1 MSGIKRTRTDE
12 ISSSSSSSSVASLA
26 SQTTTT
32 TTTITTTSTISPKI
46 ETPSTFNS
54 TVEEDYNCPICFE
67 IISEAFVSRCGHSFC
82 SKCLQRTVESLRRCP
97 KCQLTLQP
105 SDIFPNYT
113 LNAIIEKYRQ
123 QRPLPQNYGKHGSI
137 VEHISDMVTNVHTL
151 NTEDLDRLM
160 SIIRH
165 HKDKIDSN
173 SEYVHNRLLEIFL
186 MHVHHERS
194 GAIES
199 LTKELNIVDQD
210 LKQMNKRQKCTSS
223 NVNNS
228 INTNSKQI
236 NDDNP
241 ILTSNSTNDAKEL
254 STSNHTAIANDT
266 VPNWTQSTGQDLHA
280 TPDMKTDKQQVA
292 STTSISS
299 SVIVPA
305 TTGTTSSTLTKNDC
319 IGSRIAPGGAVVPEE
334 TNQISLPANDDIE
347 NRTKIM
353 MRFMDD
359 LTNIYF
365 STRNSLR
372 LTVETDGSCNGD
384 SGLRSFRD
392 SLASVTKYSRCKPIA
407 TVNFVGENFAQ
418 ASIVSSIEFDRD
430 YEHFAVAGVS
440 KKIKLYEY
448 QSILDNTVDLHYP
461 TKEVLCTAKLSCIS
475 WNPYLR
481 NYLASSDYDGFV
493 SIWDM
498 ATAQKVRTFQEHE
511 KRAWS
516 VDFCS
521 SDPKLLAS
529 CSDDCRVKIWS
540 MHNDYSVTTIDAKSN
555 VCCVKFKPDSQY
567 NIVFGTADHNLY
579 YFDLR
584 NTREPCNL
592 LKGHKKAV
600 SYARFLSNNEIVS
613 ASTDSQLRLWRVTEG
628 QCLRT
633 YRGHV
638 NEKNFVGLAVS
649 NDKIV
654 CGSESN
660 TVHLYQREISR
671 PLLNYKFDDQNT
683 GTAKTTTTTTAAAV
697 ATTNTDRVKKD
708 ETGTEFVSAMC
719 WSNKENILLAA
730 NSQGV
735 VKVLELS

>member
-1 MSGIKRTRTDE
+1 MESFYRLPFTVVQCPNLKLKKPSWIRKPSNTTVLFGLLVSYFLVTAGVIYDIIVEPPSVGSTTDE
-12 ISSSSSSSSVASLA
+12 YGHHKPVAFMAWRINGQYIMEGLAASFMFILGGLGFILLDQTNKPNMPRLNRILMIICSFVFILVAYCATKIFIRIKMPNDNRLISSKSTNNSKEDLSSSSSSPSNDI
-26 SQTTTT
+26 
-32 TTTITTTSTISPKI
+32 TI
-46 ETPSTFNS
+46 
-54 TVEEDYNCPICFE
+54 V
-67 IISEAFVSRCGHSFC
+67 
-82 SKCLQRTVESLRRCP
+82 
-97 KCQLTLQP
+97 
-105 SDIFPNYT
+105 
-113 LNAIIEKYRQ
+113 
-123 QRPLPQNYGKHGSI
+123 
-137 VEHISDMVTNVHTL
+137 
-151 NTEDLDRLM
+151 
-160 SIIRH
+160 
-165 HKDKIDSN
+165 
-173 SEYVHNRLLEIFL
+173 
-186 MHVHHERS
+186 
-194 GAIES
+194 
-199 LTKELNIVDQD
+199 
-210 LKQMNKRQKCTSS
+210 
-223 NVNNS
+223 
-228 INTNSKQI
+228 
-236 NDDNP
+236 
-241 ILTSNSTNDAKEL
+241 
-254 STSNHTAIANDT
+254 NDT
-266 VPNWTQSTGQDLHA
+266 VPNWIQSGGQDLRA
-280 TPDMKTDKQQVA
+280 TPDMKTEKQDA
-292 STTSISS
+292 
-299 SVIVPA
+299 VP
-305 TTGTTSSTLTKNDC
+305 TTSSSTTTTTAA
-319 IGSRIAPGGAVVPEE
+319 SRIVSTGAIVPEE
-334 TNQISLPANDDIE
+334 TNQYDDIE

-372 LTVETDGSCNGD
+372 LTVDNDGSWTGD
-384 SGLRSFRD
+384 SGLGTFRD
-392 SLASVTKYSRCKPIA
+392 SLAAVTKYSRCKPIA

-448 QSILDNTVDLHYP
+448 QSVLDNSVELHYP
-461 TKEVLCTAKLSCIS
+461 TKEVACTAKLSCIS

-493 SIWDM
+493 TIWDM

-511 KRAWS
+511 KRSWS

-649 NDKIV
+649 SGYIV
-654 CGSESN
+654 CGSETN

-671 PLLNYKFDDQNT
+671 PLLSYKFDDQNN
-683 GTAKTTTTTTAAAV
+683 GTVKTV
-697 ATTNTDRVKKD
+697 TNTTDRVKKD
-708 ETGTEFVSAMC
+708 EGGSEFVSAMC
-719 WSNKENILLAA
+719 WSNRENILLAA

-735 VKVLELS
+735 VKVLELV

>member
-1 MSGIKRTRTDE
+1 MSGVKRTRTDE
-12 ISSSSSSSSVASLA
+12 IASSQ
-26 SQTTTT
+26 SQTTATTTTT
-32 TTTITTTSTISPKI
+32 TTTISPKI
-46 ETPSTFNS
+46 ETASVLKSNI
-54 TVEEDYNCPICFE
+54 EEDYNCPICFE
-67 IISEAFVSRCGHSFC
+67 LINEAFVSRCGHSFC

-97 KCQLTLQP
+97 KCQLSLQP

-123 QRPLPQNYGKHGSI
+123 QRPLPQTFGKYGSI
-137 VEHISDMVTNVHTL
+137 VEHISDMVTNVHAL

-160 SIIRH
+160 FVIRQ
-165 HKDKIDSN
+165 HKDKLDSN
-173 SEYVHNRLLEIFL
+173 SDYVHNRLLEIFL

-199 LTKELNIVDQD
+199 LTKELNIVDLD
-210 LKQMNKRQKCTSS
+210 LKQMNKRQKCSSLLS

-228 INTNSKQI
+228 ANS
-236 NDDNP
+236 NSNENP
-241 ILTSNSTNDAKEL
+241 ILSSNSTNDIKED
-254 STSNHTAIANDT
+254 SSSASQDTTIVNDT
-266 VPNWTQSTGQDLHA
+266 VPNWTQSGGQDLRA

-292 STTSISS
+292 SSS
-299 SVIVPA
+299 SSMLS
-305 TTGTTSSTLTKNDC
+305 TTTTKNE
-319 IGSRIAPGGAVVPEE
+319 IAPGGAVVPEE
-334 TNQISLPANDDIE
+334 TNQNGLMSNDEVE

-372 LTVETDGSCNGD
+372 LTVENDGSCNGD
-384 SGLRSFRD
+384 SGLRTFRD
-392 SLASVTKYSRCKPIA
+392 NLAAVTKYSRCKPIA

-511 KRAWS
+511 KRSWS

-521 SDPKLLAS
+521 ADPKLLAS

-649 NDKIV
+649 SGYIV

-671 PLLNYKFDDQNT
+671 PLLNYKFDDQNN
-683 GTAKTTTTTTAAAV
+683 GTAKTTTATTTTTTAATTTT
-697 ATTNTDRVKKD
+697 ATNPDRVKKE

-719 WSNKENILLAA
+719 WSNRENVLLAA

-735 VKVLELS
+735 VKVLELV

>member
-12 ISSSSSSSSVASLA
+12 ISSSSSSSVASLA

-683 GTAKTTTTTTAAAV
+683 GTAKTTTTTAAAV

>member
-1 MSGIKRTRTDE
+1 MSGVKRTRTDE
-12 ISSSSSSSSVASLA
+12 ISSSSSSSQ

-32 TTTITTTSTISPKI
+32 DATISPKI
-46 ETPSTFNS
+46 EIPSSFNS
-54 TVEEDYNCPICFE
+54 TIDEDFSCPICFE
-67 IISEAFVSRCGHSFC
+67 LINEAFVSRCGHSFC
-82 SKCLQRTVESLRRCP
+82 KCLQRTVESLRRCP
-97 KCQLTLQP
+97 KCQLNLQT

-123 QRPLPQNYGKHGSI
+123 QRPLPPTFGKYGNI
-137 VEHISDMVTNVHTL
+137 VEHISEMVTNVHSL

-160 SIIRH
+160 SIIRQ
-165 HKDKIDSN
+165 HKEKLDLN

-210 LKQMNKRQKCTSS
+210 LKQMSKRQKCSS
-223 NVNNS
+223 SLLNVNISTN
-228 INTNSKQI
+228 INSKQI
-236 NDDNP
+236 IDDNP
-241 ILTSNSTNDAKEL
+241 ILSSNSTIVTKEEL
-254 STSNHTAIANDT
+254 SSTSNDTTIVNDN
-266 VPNWTQSTGQDLHA
+266 VPTWIQSGRQDLRA
-280 TPDMKTDKQQVA
+280 TPDMKIEKQQIGSTSIMSSSSMLP
-292 STTSISS
+292 STT
-299 SVIVPA
+299 
-305 TTGTTSSTLTKNDC
+305 TTNSSTLTKTEC
-319 IGSRIAPGGAVVPEE
+319 LESRIAPSGAVVPEE
-334 TNQISLPANDDIE
+334 TNPNGSVTNDDIE

-372 LTVETDGSCNGD
+372 LTVENDGSCNGD
-384 SGLRSFRD
+384 SGLSAFRD
-392 SLASVTKYSRCKPIA
+392 SLAAVTKYSRCKPIS
-407 TVNFVGENFAQ
+407 TVNFVGDNFAQ

-448 QSILDNTVDLHYP
+448 QSILDNVVDLHYP

-511 KRAWS
+511 KRSWS

-584 NTREPCNL
+584 NTREPCHL

-649 NDKIV
+649 NGYIV
-654 CGSESN
+654 CGSETN

-671 PLLNYKFDDQNT
+671 PLLSYKFDDINN
-683 GTAKTTTTTTAAAV
+683 GTVKTTAV
-697 ATTNTDRVKKD
+697 NTDRVKKE
-708 ETGTEFVSAMC
+708 ETGNEFVSAMC
-719 WSNKENILLAA
+719 WSNRENILLAA

-735 VKVLELS
+735 VKVLELV

>member
-1 MSGIKRTRTDE
+1 MSGIKRTRPDD
-12 ISSSSSSSSVASLA
+12 IPSIQ

-32 TTTITTTSTISPKI
+32 DKGSPKI
-46 ETPSTFNS
+46 ETSSAFVNS
-54 TVEEDYNCPICFE
+54 IEEEYNCPICFE
-67 IISEAFVSRCGHSFC
+67 LISEAYVSRCGHSFC
-82 SKCLQRTVESLRRCP
+82 SKCLQRTVESHRRCP
-97 KCQLTLQP
+97 KCQLSLQP

-123 QRPLPQNYGKHGSI
+123 QRPLPQTFAKYGSI
-137 VEHISDMVTNVHTL
+137 VDHISDMVTNINTL
-151 NTEDLDRLM
+151 NPQELDRLM
-160 SIIRH
+160 TIIRQ
-165 HKDKIDSN
+165 HKEKLDSN
-173 SEYVHNRLLEIFL
+173 NEYIHNRLLEIFL
-186 MHVHHERS
+186 THVHHERS

-199 LTKELNIVDQD
+199 LSKELNIVDLD
-210 LKQMNKRQKCTSS
+210 LKQMNKRQKCSSSSSSLSNMNIPTNS
-223 NVNNS
+223 NV
-228 INTNSKQI
+228 KQTI
-236 NDDNP
+236 DDNP
-241 ILTSNSTNDAKEL
+241 LLSSNSTNDMKDEL
-254 STSNHTAIANDT
+254 LSSSSSNDITIVNDT
-266 VPNWTQSTGQDLHA
+266 VPNWVQSGGQDLRA
-280 TPDMKTDKQQVA
+280 TPDMKIEKQDVVPTTNSSA
-292 STTSISS
+292 TTTTTSR
-299 SVIVPA
+299 IVS
-305 TTGTTSSTLTKNDC
+305 TGA
-319 IGSRIAPGGAVVPEE
+319 IVPEE
-334 TNQISLPANDDIE
+334 TNQYDDIE

-372 LTVETDGSCNGD
+372 LTVDNDGSWNGD
-384 SGLRSFRD
+384 SGLSTFRD
-392 SLASVTKYSRCKPIA
+392 SLAAVTKYSRCKPIA

-448 QSILDNTVDLHYP
+448 QSVLDNSVELHYP
-461 TKEVLCTAKLSCIS
+461 TKEVACTAKLSCIS

-493 SIWDM
+493 TIWDM

-511 KRAWS
+511 KRSWS

-649 NDKIV
+649 SGYIV
-654 CGSESN
+654 CGSETN

-671 PLLNYKFDDQNT
+671 PLLSYKFDDQNT
-683 GTAKTTTTTTAAAV
+683 GAVKTV
-697 ATTNTDRVKKD
+697 TNTTERVKKD
-708 ETGTEFVSAMC
+708 ESGSEFVSAMC
-719 WSNKENILLAA
+719 WSNRENILLAA

-735 VKVLELS
+735 VKVLELV

>member
-12 ISSSSSSSSVASLA
+12 ILSSSSSSVASLA

-54 TVEEDYNCPICFE
+54 NVEEDYNCPICFE
-67 IISEAFVSRCGHSFC
+67 IINEAFVSRCGHSFC

-228 INTNSKQI
+228 TNTNSKQI

-241 ILTSNSTNDAKEL
+241 ILISNSTNDIKEQ

-280 TPDMKTDKQQVA
+280 TPDMKTDKQQIA

-407 TVNFVGENFAQ
+407 SVNFVGENFAQ

-683 GTAKTTTTTTAAAV
+683 GAAKTTTTTTAAAV

>member
-1 MSGIKRTRTDE
+1 MSGAKRTRTDE
-12 ISSSSSSSSVASLA
+12 ISSSSSSSSQ

-32 TTTITTTSTISPKI
+32 NATMSPKI
-46 ETPSTFNS
+46 EKPSSFNAAI
-54 TVEEDYNCPICFE
+54 EEDYNCPICFE
-67 IISEAFVSRCGHSFC
+67 LINEAFVSRCGHSFC

-97 KCQLTLQP
+97 KCQLSLQL

-123 QRPLPQNYGKHGSI
+123 QRPLAPTFGKHSSI
-137 VEHISDMVTNVHTL
+137 VERISDMVTNVHTL

-160 SIIRH
+160 SVIRQ
-165 HKDKIDSN
+165 HKEKLDLN
-173 SEYVHNRLLEIFL
+173 SEYVHNRLLEMFL

-210 LKQMNKRQKCTSS
+210 LKQMTKRQKCLSS
-223 NVNNS
+223 SVNVNISTN
-228 INTNSKQI
+228 INSKQI
-236 NDDNP
+236 IDDNP
-241 ILTSNSTNDAKEL
+241 ILSSNSTIVIKEEL
-254 STSNHTAIANDT
+254 SATSNDTTIVNDT
-266 VPNWTQSTGQDLHA
+266 VPNWIQLGGQDLRA
-280 TPDMKTDKQQVA
+280 TPDMKIDKQQIA
-292 STTSISS
+292 STSSISS
-299 SVIVPA
+299 SSILPA
-305 TTGTTSSTLTKNDC
+305 TTTTISSTLTKTDC
-319 IGSRIAPGGAVVPEE
+319 LGSRIAPSGAVVPEE
-334 TNQISLPANDDIE
+334 TNPNGLVTNDDIE

-372 LTVETDGSCNGD
+372 LTVENDGSCNGD
-384 SGLRSFRD
+384 SGLGTFRD
-392 SLASVTKYSRCKPIA
+392 SLAAVTKYSRCKPIS

-448 QSILDNTVDLHYP
+448 QSILDNMVDLHYP

-511 KRAWS
+511 KRSWS

-521 SDPKLLAS
+521 SDPKFLAS

-584 NTREPCNL
+584 NTREPCHL

-649 NDKIV
+649 NGYIV
-654 CGSESN
+654 CGSETN

-671 PLLNYKFDDQNT
+671 PLLSYKFDDVNN
-683 GTAKTTTTTTAAAV
+683 GTVKTTNV
-697 ATTNTDRVKKD
+697 NTDRVKKE

-719 WSNKENILLAA
+719 WSNRENILLAA

-735 VKVLELS
+735 VKVLELV

>member
-1 MSGIKRTRTDE
+1 NVKQTIDDNRLISSKSTNNSKEDL
-12 ISSSSSSSSVASLA
+12 SSSSSSPSNDI
-26 SQTTTT
+26 
-32 TTTITTTSTISPKI
+32 TI
-46 ETPSTFNS
+46 
-54 TVEEDYNCPICFE
+54 V
-67 IISEAFVSRCGHSFC
+67 
-82 SKCLQRTVESLRRCP
+82 
-97 KCQLTLQP
+97 
-105 SDIFPNYT
+105 
-113 LNAIIEKYRQ
+113 
-123 QRPLPQNYGKHGSI
+123 
-137 VEHISDMVTNVHTL
+137 
-151 NTEDLDRLM
+151 
-160 SIIRH
+160 
-165 HKDKIDSN
+165 
-173 SEYVHNRLLEIFL
+173 
-186 MHVHHERS
+186 
-194 GAIES
+194 
-199 LTKELNIVDQD
+199 
-210 LKQMNKRQKCTSS
+210 
-223 NVNNS
+223 
-228 INTNSKQI
+228 
-236 NDDNP
+236 
-241 ILTSNSTNDAKEL
+241 
-254 STSNHTAIANDT
+254 NDT
-266 VPNWTQSTGQDLHA
+266 VPNWIQSGGQDLRA
-280 TPDMKTDKQQVA
+280 TPDMKTEKQDA
-292 STTSISS
+292 
-299 SVIVPA
+299 VP
-305 TTGTTSSTLTKNDC
+305 TTSSSTTTTTAA
-319 IGSRIAPGGAVVPEE
+319 SRIVSTGAIVPEE
-334 TNQISLPANDDIE
+334 TNQYDDIE

-372 LTVETDGSCNGD
+372 LTVDNDGSWTGD
-384 SGLRSFRD
+384 SGLGTFRD
-392 SLASVTKYSRCKPIA
+392 SLAAVTKYSRCKPIA

-448 QSILDNTVDLHYP
+448 QSVLDNSVELHYP
-461 TKEVLCTAKLSCIS
+461 TKEVACTAKLSCIS

-493 SIWDM
+493 TIWDM

-511 KRAWS
+511 KRSWS

-649 NDKIV
+649 SGYIV
-654 CGSESN
+654 CGSETN

-671 PLLNYKFDDQNT
+671 PLLSYKFDDQNN
-683 GTAKTTTTTTAAAV
+683 GTVKTV
-697 ATTNTDRVKKD
+697 TNTTDRVKKD
-708 ETGTEFVSAMC
+708 EGGSEFVSAMC
-719 WSNKENILLAA
+719 WSNRENILLAA

-735 VKVLELS
+735 VKVLELV

>member
-1 MSGIKRTRTDE
+1 MSGIKRTRPDDTPS
-12 ISSSSSSSSVASLA
+12 IQ
-26 SQTTTT
+26 SQTTTNK
-32 TTTITTTSTISPKI
+32 ISPKI
-46 ETPSTFNS
+46 ETSSTFINS
-54 TVEEDYNCPICFE
+54 IEEEYNCPICFE
-67 IISEAFVSRCGHSFC
+67 LISEAYVSRCGHSFC
-82 SKCLQRTVESLRRCP
+82 SKCLQRTVESHRRCP
-97 KCQLTLQP
+97 KCQLSLQP
-105 SDIFPNYT
+105 SEIFPNYT

-123 QRPLPQNYGKHGSI
+123 QRPLPQTFAKYGSL
-137 VEHISDMVTNVHTL
+137 VDHISDMVTNIHTL
-151 NTEDLDRLM
+151 SAQDLDRLI
-160 SIIRH
+160 SIIRQ
-165 HKDKIDSN
+165 HKEKIDSN
-173 SEYVHNRLLEIFL
+173 SEYIHNRLLEIFL
-186 MHVHHERS
+186 THVHHERS

-199 LTKELNIVDQD
+199 LSKELNIVDHD
-210 LKQMNKRQKCTSS
+210 LKQMNKRRKSSSSS
-223 NVNNS
+223 NMN
-228 INTNSKQI
+228 IPTNTNVKQTL
-236 NDDNP
+236 DDNS
-241 ILTSNSTNDAKEL
+241 LVSSKSSSNSKEDLSSPSNDI
-254 STSNHTAIANDT
+254 TIVNDT
-266 VPNWTQSTGQDLHA
+266 VPTWIQSGGQDLRA
-280 TPDMKTDKQQVA
+280 TPDMKTEKQDVVPTA
-292 STTSISS
+292 SS
-299 SVIVPA
+299 SA
-305 TTGTTSSTLTKNDC
+305 TTTA
-319 IGSRIAPGGAVVPEE
+319 SRIVSTGAIVPEE
-334 TNQISLPANDDIE
+334 TNQYDDIE

-372 LTVETDGSCNGD
+372 LTVDNDGLWNSD
-384 SGLRSFRD
+384 SGLSTFRD
-392 SLASVTKYSRCKPIA
+392 SLAAVTEYSRCKPIA

-448 QSILDNTVDLHYP
+448 QSVLDNSVELHYP
-461 TKEVLCTAKLSCIS
+461 TKEVACTAKLSCIS

-493 SIWDM
+493 TIWDM

-511 KRAWS
+511 KRSWS

-649 NDKIV
+649 SGYIV
-654 CGSESN
+654 CGSETN

-671 PLLNYKFDDQNT
+671 PLLSYKFDDQNN
-683 GTAKTTTTTTAAAV
+683 GTVKTVANTTE
-697 ATTNTDRVKKD
+697 RVKKD
-708 ETGTEFVSAMC
+708 ESGSEFVSAMC
-719 WSNKENILLAA
+719 WSNRENILLAA

-735 VKVLELS
+735 VKVLELV

>member
-1 MSGIKRTRTDE
+1 MSGVKRTRTDDVP
-12 ISSSSSSSSVASLA
+12 SSSSSSSQPTTA
-26 SQTTTT
+26 TTTNST
-32 TTTITTTSTISPKI
+32 TATTALSPKM
-46 ETPSTFNS
+46 ETPSTHLGS
-54 TVEEDYNCPICFE
+54 IEEDYNCPICFE
-67 IISEAFVSRCGHSFC
+67 LINEAYVSRCGHSFC
-82 SKCLQRTVESLRRCP
+82 SKCLQRTVESHHRCP
-97 KCQLTLQP
+97 KCQLSLQTA
-105 SDIFPNYT
+105 DIFPNYT

-123 QRPLPQNYGKHGSI
+123 QRPLPQTFGKYGSI
-137 VEHISDMVTNVHTL
+137 VDHISDMVTNIHAL
-151 NTEDLDRLM
+151 NTQDLERLI
-160 SIIRH
+160 SVIRQ
-165 HKDKIDSN
+165 HKDKLDSN
-173 SEYVHNRLLEIFL
+173 SEYIHNRLLEIFL
-186 MHVHHERS
+186 SHVHHERS

-199 LTKELNIVDQD
+199 LSKELHIVDQD
-210 LKQMNKRQKCTSS
+210 LKQMNKRQKNSSSTSS
-223 NVNNS
+223 NLNVTNSSNLNLPTNNS
-228 INTNSKQI
+228 LKQMI
-236 NDDNP
+236 DDNP
-241 ILTSNSTNDAKEL
+241 LLSSNGLMTTNKEEN
-254 STSNHTAIANDT
+254 SSSSNDPTIVNDT
-266 VPNWTQSTGQDLHA
+266 VPNWIQSGGQDLRA
-280 TPDMKTDKQQVA
+280 TPDMKTEKQE
-292 STTSISS
+292 
-299 SVIVPA
+299 A
-305 TTGTTSSTLTKNDC
+305 TTTTAAIKGDC
-319 IGSRIAPGGAVVPEE
+319 LAPRMVTTGAVVPEE
-334 TNQISLPANDDIE
+334 TNEYDDLE

-372 LTVETDGSCNGD
+372 LTVENDGSCNGD
-384 SGLRSFRD
+384 SGLSSFRD
-392 SLASVTKYSRCKPIA
+392 NLAAVTKYSRCKPIA

-448 QSILDNTVDLHYP
+448 QSVLDNSVDLHYP
-461 TKEVLCTAKLSCIS
+461 TKEVACTAKLSCIS

-493 SIWDM
+493 TIWDM

-511 KRAWS
+511 KRSWS

-521 SDPKLLAS
+521 TDPKLLAS

-613 ASTDSQLRLWRVTEG
+613 ASTDSQLRLWRVAEG

-649 NDKIV
+649 SGYIV
-654 CGSESN
+654 CGSETN

-671 PLLNYKFDDQNT
+671 PLLSYKFDDQNN
-683 GTAKTTTTTTAAAV
+683 GTTKTT
-697 ATTNTDRVKKD
+697 NNNPTDRTKK
-708 ETGTEFVSAMC
+708 EESGSEFVSAMC
-719 WSNKENILLAA
+719 WSNRENILLAA

-735 VKVLELS
+735 VKVLELV

>member
-1 MSGIKRTRTDE
+1 MSGIKRTRPDDNLPLTQSD
-12 ISSSSSSSSVASLA
+12 
-26 SQTTTT
+26 TK
-32 TTTITTTSTISPKI
+32 TIEQSPKI
-46 ETPSTFNS
+46 ESSTPFVSTI
-54 TVEEDYNCPICFE
+54 EEEYTCPICFE
-67 IISEAFVSRCGHSFC
+67 LISEAYVSRCGHSFC
-82 SKCLQRTVESLRRCP
+82 NKCLQRTVESHRRCP
-97 KCQLTLQP
+97 KCQLSLQP
-105 SDIFPNYT
+105 ADIFPNYT

-123 QRPLPQNYGKHGSI
+123 QRPLSQTFAKYGSI
-137 VEHISDMVTNVHTL
+137 VDHISDMVTNIHSF
-151 NTEDLDRLM
+151 NGQDLDRLI
-160 SIIRH
+160 SVIRQ
-165 HKDKIDSN
+165 HKEKLDSDN
-173 SEYVHNRLLEIFL
+173 EYIHNRLLEIFL
-186 MHVHHERS
+186 THVHHERS

-199 LTKELNIVDQD
+199 LSKELNIVDKD
-210 LKQMNKRQKCTSS
+210 LKQMNKRQKCSSSSSSSSSTNANASTNSTSKQTIDDNSLLSSDSTNITKVDLSSS
-223 NVNNS
+223 NDTTIVN
-228 INTNSKQI
+228 
-236 NDDNP
+236 DN
-241 ILTSNSTNDAKEL
+241 
-254 STSNHTAIANDT
+254 
-266 VPNWTQSTGQDLHA
+266 VPNWTQSGGQDLRA
-280 TPDMKTDKQQVA
+280 TPDMKIDKQD
-292 STTSISS
+292 SPPTTITKA
-299 SVIVPA
+299 P
-305 TTGTTSSTLTKNDC
+305 TSS
-319 IGSRIAPGGAVVPEE
+319 RIISTGAVVPQE
-334 TNQISLPANDDIE
+334 TNQYDDIE
-347 NRTKIM
+347 SRTKIM
-353 MRFMDD
+353 MHFMDD

-372 LTVETDGSCNGD
+372 LTVDNDGSCNSD
-384 SGLRSFRD
+384 SGLSTFRD
-392 SLASVTKYSRCKPIA
+392 SLAAVTKYSRCKPIA
-407 TVNFVGENFAQ
+407 TVNFVGENFTQ

-448 QSILDNTVDLHYP
+448 QSILDNSVDLHYP
-461 TKEVLCTAKLSCIS
+461 SKEVACTAKLSCIS

-493 SIWDM
+493 TIWDM

-540 MHNDYSVTTIDAKSN
+540 MHNEYSVTTIDAKSN
-555 VCCVKFKPDSQY
+555 VCCVKFKPDSPH

-584 NTREPCNL
+584 NTREPCHL

-649 NDKIV
+649 SGYIV

-671 PLLNYKFDDQNT
+671 PLLGYKFDDQNN
-683 GTAKTTTTTTAAAV
+683 GPIKTV
-697 ATTNTDRVKKD
+697 TNTTDRTKK
-708 ETGTEFVSAMC
+708 EEGGSEFVSAMC
-719 WSNKENILLAA
+719 WSNRENILLAA

-735 VKVLELS
+735 VKVLELV

>member
-1 MSGIKRTRTDE
+1 MSGVKRTRTDD
-12 ISSSSSSSSVASLA
+12 IPPTQ

-32 TTTITTTSTISPKI
+32 TTSTTTTVSPKV
-46 ETPSTFNS
+46 ETSVAPIGNID
-54 TVEEDYNCPICFE
+54 EDYNCPICFE
-67 IISEAFVSRCGHSFC
+67 LINEAYVSRCGHSFC
-82 SKCLQRTVESLRRCP
+82 SKCLQRTVESHRRCP
-97 KCQLTLQP
+97 KCQLSLQP
-105 SDIFPNYT
+105 SEIFPNYT

-123 QRPLPQNYGKHGSI
+123 QRPLPQTFGKYGSI
-137 VEHISDMVTNVHTL
+137 VDHISDMVTNIHALST
-151 NTEDLDRLM
+151 NDLERLL
-160 SIIRH
+160 SVIRQ

-173 SEYVHNRLLEIFL
+173 SEYIHNRLLEIFL
-186 MHVHHERS
+186 THVHHERS

-199 LTKELNIVDQD
+199 LSKELNIVDQD
-210 LKQMNKRQKCTSS
+210 LKQMNKRQKCSSTSS
-223 NVNNS
+223 SSLLSSNANNPS
-228 INTNSKQI
+228 NGNLQQI
-236 NDDNP
+236 VDDNP
-241 ILTSNSTNDAKEL
+241 SLTSTSSSSSIKEEL
-254 STSNHTAIANDT
+254 SATSNDTTIVNDT
-266 VPNWTQSTGQDLHA
+266 VPTWIQSGRQDLRA
-280 TPDMKTDKQQVA
+280 TPDMKADKQD
-292 STTSISS
+292 
-299 SVIVPA
+299 PA
-305 TTGTTSSTLTKNDC
+305 VTATKTEC
-319 IGSRIAPGGAVVPEE
+319 LAPRIAATGAVVPEE
-334 TNQISLPANDDIE
+334 TNEYDDLE

-372 LTVETDGSCNGD
+372 LTVENDGSCNDD
-384 SGLRSFRD
+384 SGLSCFRD
-392 SLASVTKYSRCKPIA
+392 NLAAVTKYSRCKPIA
-407 TVNFVGENFAQ
+407 SVNFVGENFAQ

-461 TKEVLCTAKLSCIS
+461 TKEVACTAKLSCIS

-493 SIWDM
+493 TIWDM

-511 KRAWS
+511 KRSWS

-584 NTREPCNL
+584 NTREPCNM

-649 NDKIV
+649 SGYIV
-654 CGSESN
+654 CGSETN

-671 PLLNYKFDDQNT
+671 PLLSYKFDDQNN
-683 GTAKTTTTTTAAAV
+683 GTVKTAAAPATA
-697 ATTNTDRVKKD
+697 ATTDRAKKD
-708 ETGTEFVSAMC
+708 ESGSEFVSAMC
-719 WSNKENILLAA
+719 WSNRENILLAA

-735 VKVLELS
+735 VKVLELV

>member
-1 MSGIKRTRTDE
+1 MSAVKRTRTDE
-12 ISSSSSSSSVASLA
+12 LSSSSQNPPPPPPAA
-26 SQTTTT
+26 N
-32 TTTITTTSTISPKI
+32 TSTNISPKI
-46 ETPSTFNS
+46 EPSDLNS
-54 TVEEDYNCPICFE
+54 DEDYTCPICFE
-67 IISEAFVSRCGHSFC
+67 LINEAYVSRCGHSFC
-82 SKCLQRTVESLRRCP
+82 GKCLQRTVESHRRCP
-97 KCQLTLQP
+97 KCQLNLQT

-123 QRPLPQNYGKHGSI
+123 QRPLPQTFDKQGSV
-137 VEHISDMVTNVHTL
+137 VEHISDIVTNVHSL
-151 NTEDLDRLM
+151 NTEDLDRLI
-160 SIIRH
+160 SVIRQQRE
-165 HKDKIDSN
+165 KLDSN

-210 LKQMNKRQKCTSS
+210 LKQMTKRQKCSS
-223 NVNNS
+223 
-228 INTNSKQI
+228 TNSSG
-236 NDDNP
+236 NN
-241 ILTSNSTNDAKEL
+241 LTNSNSNENPSLSSSSTNEKKDDQSSASIDA
-254 STSNHTAIANDT
+254 TTVNDT
-266 VPNWTQSTGQDLHA
+266 VPNWTQSGGQDLHA
-280 TPDMKTDKQQVA
+280 TPDMKTNKQQVA
-292 STTSISS
+292 SSS
-299 SVIVPA
+299 SILSSSA
-305 TTGTTSSTLTKNDC
+305 TTKNE
-319 IGSRIAPGGAVVPEE
+319 IAPAGAVVPEE
-334 TNQISLPANDDIE
+334 TNQLGLITNDDIE

-372 LTVETDGSCNGD
+372 LTLENDGCWNGD
-384 SGLRSFRD
+384 SGLNTFRD
-392 SLASVTKYSRCKPIA
+392 SLAAVTKYSRCKPIA

-448 QSILDNTVDLHYP
+448 ESVLNNTVDSHYP

-493 SIWDM
+493 TIWDM

-511 KRAWS
+511 KRSWS

-529 CSDDCRVKIWS
+529 SSDDCRVKIWS
-540 MHNDYSVTTIDAKSN
+540 THNDYSVTTIDAKSN

-584 NTREPCNL
+584 NTREPCHL

-633 YRGHV
+633 YRGHI

-649 NDKIV
+649 NGYVV
-654 CGSESN
+654 CGSETN

-671 PLLNYKFDDQNT
+671 PLLNYKFDDQTNAT
-683 GTAKTTTTTTAAAV
+683 SKTTMTSTTSTSTTTTTTAAA
-697 ATTNTDRVKKD
+697 ATITSSTATSSNERTKKD
-708 ETGTEFVSAMC
+708 ESGSEFVSAMC
-719 WSNKENILLAA
+719 WSNRENILLAA

-735 VKVLELS
+735 VKVLELV

>member
-1 MSGIKRTRTDE
+1 MSGIKRTRPDDTLP
-12 ISSSSSSSSVASLA
+12 SSQLETIKTERSPKVEPSASPFV
-26 SQTTTT
+26 
-32 TTTITTTSTISPKI
+32 STI
-46 ETPSTFNS
+46 
-54 TVEEDYNCPICFE
+54 EEEYTCPICFE
-67 IISEAFVSRCGHSFC
+67 LISEAYVSRCGHSFC
-82 SKCLQRTVESLRRCP
+82 NKCLQRTVESHRRCP
-97 KCQLTLQP
+97 KCQLSLQT

-123 QRPLPQNYGKHGSI
+123 QRPLPQTFAKYGSI
-137 VEHISDMVTNVHTL
+137 VDHISDMVTNVHTV
-151 NTEDLDRLM
+151 NVQDLDKLI
-160 SIIRH
+160 SVIRQ
-165 HKDKIDSN
+165 HKDKLDSN
-173 SEYVHNRLLEIFL
+173 NEYVHNRLLEIFL
-186 MHVHHERS
+186 THVHHERS

-199 LTKELNIVDQD
+199 LSKELNIVDKD
-210 LKQMNKRQKCTSS
+210 LKQMNKRQKCSTTSNVSIPSNPTSKQTIDDDSLPSSDSANNIKEDLSSS
-223 NVNNS
+223 NDITIV
-228 INTNSKQI
+228 
-236 NDDNP
+236 
-241 ILTSNSTNDAKEL
+241 
-254 STSNHTAIANDT
+254 NDT
-266 VPNWTQSTGQDLHA
+266 VPNWVQSGGQDLRA
-280 TPDMKTDKQQVA
+280 TPDMKTEKQDLPPTTTA
-292 STTSISS
+292 TTTSAR
-299 SVIVPA
+299 IV
-305 TTGTTSSTLTKNDC
+305 ST
-319 IGSRIAPGGAVVPEE
+319 GAVVPEE
-334 TNQISLPANDDIE
+334 TNQYDDIE

-372 LTVETDGSCNGD
+372 LTVDNDGSCNGD
-384 SGLRSFRD
+384 SGLGTFRD
-392 SLASVTKYSRCKPIA
+392 SLAAVTKYSRCKPIA

-448 QSILDNTVDLHYP
+448 QSVLDNSVDLHYP
-461 TKEVLCTAKLSCIS
+461 SKEVACTAKLSCIS

-493 SIWDM
+493 TIWDM

-511 KRAWS
+511 KRSWS

-540 MHNDYSVTTIDAKSN
+540 MHNEYSVTTIDAKSN
-555 VCCVKFKPDSQY
+555 VCCVKFKPDSQH

-633 YRGHV
+633 YRGHI

-649 NDKIV
+649 SGYIV
-654 CGSESN
+654 CGSETN

-671 PLLNYKFDDQNT
+671 PLLSYKFDDQNN
-683 GTAKTTTTTTAAAV
+683 GTSKTVPTT
-697 ATTNTDRVKKD
+697 TDRVKK
-708 ETGTEFVSAMC
+708 EEGGSEFVSAMC
-719 WSNKENILLAA
+719 WSNRENILLAA

-735 VKVLELS
+735 VKVLELV

>member
-1 MSGIKRTRTDE
+1 MIDDNPLLSSNTAGKDDL
-12 ISSSSSSSSVASLA
+12 SSSSSND
-26 SQTTTT
+26 
-32 TTTITTTSTISPKI
+32 P
-46 ETPSTFNS
+46 
-54 TVEEDYNCPICFE
+54 TV
-67 IISEAFVSRCGHSFC
+67 V
-82 SKCLQRTVESLRRCP
+82 
-97 KCQLTLQP
+97 
-105 SDIFPNYT
+105 
-113 LNAIIEKYRQ
+113 
-123 QRPLPQNYGKHGSI
+123 
-137 VEHISDMVTNVHTL
+137 
-151 NTEDLDRLM
+151 
-160 SIIRH
+160 
-165 HKDKIDSN
+165 
-173 SEYVHNRLLEIFL
+173 
-186 MHVHHERS
+186 
-194 GAIES
+194 
-199 LTKELNIVDQD
+199 
-210 LKQMNKRQKCTSS
+210 
-223 NVNNS
+223 
-228 INTNSKQI
+228 
-236 NDDNP
+236 
-241 ILTSNSTNDAKEL
+241 
-254 STSNHTAIANDT
+254 NDT
-266 VPNWTQSTGQDLHA
+266 VPNWVQPGGQDLRA
-280 TPDMKTDKQQVA
+280 TPDMKSDKQD
-292 STTSISS
+292 
-299 SVIVPA
+299 A
-305 TTGTTSSTLTKNDC
+305 TVTAVKTECLPPRNAAG
-319 IGSRIAPGGAVVPEE
+319 AGAVVPEE
-334 TNQISLPANDDIE
+334 TNGYDDLE

-372 LTVETDGSCNGD
+372 LTVENDGSCNGD
-384 SGLRSFRD
+384 SGLGNFRD
-392 SLASVTKYSRCKPIA
+392 NLAAVTKYSRCKPIA

-430 YEHFAVAGVS
+430 FEHFAVAGVS

-448 QSILDNTVDLHYP
+448 QSVLDNSVDLHYP
-461 TKEVLCTAKLSCIS
+461 TKEVACTAKLSCIS

-493 SIWDM
+493 TIWDM

-511 KRAWS
+511 KRSWS

-521 SDPKLLAS
+521 TDPKLLAS
-529 CSDDCRVKIWS
+529 CSDDCRGRRRTSEMDGDDVRSLVKIWS

-555 VCCVKFKPDSQY
+555 VCCVKFKPDSQH

-600 SYARFLSNNEIVS
+600 SYARFISNNEIVS

-649 NDKIV
+649 SGYIV

-671 PLLNYKFDDQNT
+671 PLLSYKFDDQNNT
-683 GTAKTTTTTTAAAV
+683 GTTKS
-697 ATTNTDRVKKD
+697 TNNVTTDRTKK
-708 ETGTEFVSAMC
+708 EEGGSEFVSAMC
-719 WSNKENILLAA
+719 WSNRENVLLAA

-735 VKVLELS
+735 VKVLELV

>member
-12 ISSSSSSSSVASLA
+12 ISSSSSSSVASLA

-633 YRGHV
+633 YRGH
-638 NEKNFVGLAVS
+638 
-649 NDKIV
+649 
-654 CGSESN
+654 
-660 TVHLYQREISR
+660 
-671 PLLNYKFDDQNT
+671 
-683 GTAKTTTTTTAAAV
+683 
-697 ATTNTDRVKKD
+697 
-708 ETGTEFVSAMC
+708 
-719 WSNKENILLAA
+719 
-730 NSQGV
+730 
-735 VKVLELS
+735 

>member
-1 MSGIKRTRTDE
+1 MSGVKRTRTDE
-12 ISSSSSSSSVASLA
+12 IPSSSQP
-26 SQTTTT
+26 QTTINT
-32 TTTITTTSTISPKI
+32 TISPKVEKTSSLTSNI
-46 ETPSTFNS
+46 
-54 TVEEDYNCPICFE
+54 EEDYNCPICFE
-67 IISEAFVSRCGHSFC
+67 LINEAFVSRCGHSFC
-82 SKCLQRTVESLRRCP
+82 SKCLQRTVESLHRCP
-97 KCQLTLQP
+97 KCQLSLQS

-123 QRPLPQNYGKHGSI
+123 QRPLTSTFSKYGSI
-137 VEHISDMVTNVHTL
+137 VEHISDMVTNVHTF
-151 NTEDLDRLM
+151 NTEDLDRLI
-160 SIIRH
+160 SAIRQ
-165 HKDKIDSN
+165 HKEKLDSN

-186 MHVHHERS
+186 MHVHHERN

-210 LKQMNKRQKCTSS
+210 LKQMTKRQKCSS
-223 NVNNS
+223 SSLNVNISTNS
-228 INTNSKQI
+228 NSKQLS
-236 NDDNP
+236 DDNP
-241 ILTSNSTNDAKEL
+241 TISSDSTIDTKEESS
-254 STSNHTAIANDT
+254 STSNDTTIINDA
-266 VPNWTQSTGQDLHA
+266 VPTWVQTGGQDLHA
-280 TPDMKTDKQQVA
+280 TPDMKSEKQQVG
-292 STTSISS
+292 STPSISS
-299 SVIVPA
+299 VSISPA
-305 TTGTTSSTLTKNDC
+305 TTNSSALTKAEC
-319 IGSRIAPGGAVVPEE
+319 RGSRIATSGAVVPEE
-334 TNQISLPANDDIE
+334 TNSNGLITNDDIE

-372 LTVETDGSCNGD
+372 LTVQNDGSCNGD
-384 SGLRSFRD
+384 SGLSMFRD
-392 SLASVTKYSRCKPIA
+392 NLAAVTKYSRCKPIA

-461 TKEVLCTAKLSCIS
+461 VKEVLCTAKLSCIS

-511 KRAWS
+511 KRSWS

-529 CSDDCRVKIWS
+529 CSDDCKVKIWS

-584 NTREPCNL
+584 NPREPCHL
-592 LKGHKKAV
+592 LRGHKKAV

-649 NDKIV
+649 NGYIA

-671 PLLNYKFDDQNT
+671 PLISYKFDDTNN
-683 GTAKTTTTTTAAAV
+683 GPAKT
-697 ATTNTDRVKKD
+697 ATVNADRAKKE

-719 WSNKENILLAA
+719 WSNRENILLAA

-735 VKVLELS
+735 VKVLELV

>member
-1 MSGIKRTRTDE
+1 MAGVKRTRPDDIPT
-12 ISSSSSSSSVASLA
+12 SQ
-26 SQTTTT
+26 SQTTLNETSPKT
-32 TTTITTTSTISPKI
+32 EPASPFVSTI
-46 ETPSTFNS
+46 
-54 TVEEDYNCPICFE
+54 EEEYTCPICFE
-67 IISEAFVSRCGHSFC
+67 LISEAYVSRCGHSFC
-82 SKCLQRTVESLRRCP
+82 NKCLQRTVESHRRCP
-97 KCQLTLQP
+97 KCQLSLQP
-105 SDIFPNYT
+105 ADIFPNYT

-123 QRPLPQNYGKHGSI
+123 QRPLPQTFAKYGSI
-137 VEHISDMVTNVHTL
+137 VDHISDMVTNIHTL
-151 NTEDLDRLM
+151 NGPDLDRLI
-160 SIIRH
+160 SVIRQ
-165 HKDKIDSN
+165 HKDKLDSN
-173 SEYVHNRLLEIFL
+173 NEYIHNRLLEIFL
-186 MHVHHERS
+186 THVHHERS

-199 LTKELNIVDQD
+199 LSKELNIVDQD
-210 LKQMNKRQKCTSS
+210 LKQMNKRQKCSSS
-223 NVNNS
+223 NVNNP
-228 INTNSKQI
+228 INTNSKQTI
-236 NDDNP
+236 DDNA
-241 ILTSNSTNDAKEL
+241 LLSSSSD
-254 STSNHTAIANDT
+254 STSNIKEDLSSSNDTTIVNDT
-266 VPNWTQSTGQDLHA
+266 VPNWVQSGGQDLRA
-280 TPDMKTDKQQVA
+280 TPDMKTDKQELPPTTTNA
-292 STTSISS
+292 PPLTTTTSR
-299 SVIVPA
+299 IV
-305 TTGTTSSTLTKNDC
+305 ST
-319 IGSRIAPGGAVVPEE
+319 GAVVPEE
-334 TNQISLPANDDIE
+334 TNQYDDIE

-365 STRNSLR
+365 STRNSVR
-372 LTVETDGSCNGD
+372 LTVENDGSCNGD
-384 SGLRSFRD
+384 SGLGTFRD
-392 SLASVTKYSRCKPIA
+392 SLAAVTKYSRCKPIA

-448 QSILDNTVDLHYP
+448 QSVLDNSVELHYP
-461 TKEVLCTAKLSCIS
+461 SKEVACTAKLSCIS

-493 SIWDM
+493 TIWDM

-540 MHNDYSVTTIDAKSN
+540 MHNEYSVTTIDAKSN
-555 VCCVKFKPDSQY
+555 VCCVKFKPDSPH

-649 NDKIV
+649 SGYIV
-654 CGSESN
+654 CGSETN

-671 PLLNYKFDDQNT
+671 PLLSYKFDDQNS
-683 GTAKTTTTTTAAAV
+683 GPSKTVTAA
-697 ATTNTDRVKKD
+697 TERPKK
-708 ETGTEFVSAMC
+708 EESGSEFVSAMC
-719 WSNKENILLAA
+719 WSNRENILLAA

-735 VKVLELS
+735 VKVLELV

>member
-1 MSGIKRTRTDE
+1 MSGVKRTRTDE
-12 ISSSSSSSSVASLA
+12 LSSST

-32 TTTITTTSTISPKI
+32 TSIVSPKI
-46 ETPSTFNS
+46 EPPAARPSTA
-54 TVEEDYNCPICFE
+54 EEDYNCPICFE
-67 IISEAFVSRCGHSFC
+67 LINEAFVSRCGHSFC
-82 SKCLQRTVESLRRCP
+82 NKCLQRTVESLRRCP
-97 KCQLTLQP
+97 KCQLSLQTC
-105 SDIFPNYT
+105 DIFPNYT

-123 QRPLPQNYGKHGSI
+123 QRPLPQTFGKFGGI
-137 VEHISDMVTNVHTL
+137 VDHISDMVTNVHAL
-151 NTEDLDRLM
+151 NTVDLDRLI
-160 SIIRH
+160 SVIRQ

-186 MHVHHERS
+186 MHVHHERN

-210 LKQMNKRQKCTSS
+210 LKQMNKRQKCSS
-223 NVNNS
+223 TNVNNPS
-228 INTNSKQI
+228 NSKQI
-236 NDDNP
+236 PDDNP
-241 ILTSNSTNDAKEL
+241 ILSKSTIDIKEEL
-254 STSNHTAIANDT
+254 SSTSSHTTIVNDT
-266 VPNWTQSTGQDLHA
+266 VPNWTQPGGQDLHA
-280 TPDMKTDKQQVA
+280 TPDMKIDKQQVA
-292 STTSISS
+292 TTTSMSSSAVLPGSTT
-299 SVIVPA
+299 
-305 TTGTTSSTLTKNDC
+305 TTSSSSLIKTECL
-319 IGSRIAPGGAVVPEE
+319 GSRIAPGGAVVPEE
-334 TNQISLPANDDIE
+334 TNKLGLTTNDDIE

-372 LTVETDGSCNGD
+372 LSVENDGSCNGD
-384 SGLRSFRD
+384 SGLSSFRD
-392 SLASVTKYSRCKPIA
+392 NLASVTKYSRCKPIA

-649 NDKIV
+649 NNYIV

-671 PLLNYKFDDQNT
+671 PLLSYKFDEQTN
-683 GTAKTTTTTTAAAV
+683 GTVKTT
-697 ATTNTDRVKKD
+697 ATNPDRVKKE
-708 ETGTEFVSAMC
+708 ETGNEFVSAMC
-719 WSNKENILLAA
+719 WSNRENILLAA

-735 VKVLELS
+735 VKVLELV

>member
-1 MSGIKRTRTDE
+1 MSGIKRTRPDD
-12 ISSSSSSSSVASLA
+12 IPSVQ
-26 SQTTTT
+26 SQTKSDTA
-32 TTTITTTSTISPKI
+32 SPKI
-46 ETPSTFNS
+46 EASAVFVS
-54 TVEEDYNCPICFE
+54 SIEEEYNCPICFE
-67 IISEAFVSRCGHSFC
+67 LISEAYVSRCGHSFC
-82 SKCLQRTVESLRRCP
+82 SKCLQRTVESHRRCP
-97 KCQLTLQP
+97 KCQLSLQP

-123 QRPLPQNYGKHGSI
+123 QRPLPQTFAKYGSI
-137 VEHISDMVTNVHTL
+137 VDHISDLVTNVHTL
-151 NTEDLDRLM
+151 NAQDLDLLISVFRQ
-160 SIIRH
+160 
-165 HKDKIDSN
+165 HKEKLDSN
-173 SEYVHNRLLEIFL
+173 NEYIHNRLLEIFL
-186 MHVHHERS
+186 THVHHERS

-199 LTKELNIVDQD
+199 LSKELNIVDED
-210 LKQMNKRQKCTSS
+210 LKQMNKRQKCSSSSSSSSSSS
-223 NVNNS
+223 NTN
-228 INTNSKQI
+228 INITTDSNFKQTA
-236 NDDNP
+236 DDNV
-241 ILTSNSTNDAKEL
+241 LVSSKSTNNIKEDSSASSL
-254 STSNHTAIANDT
+254 SSSSSSSSIDTTTVNDT
-266 VPNWTQSTGQDLHA
+266 VPNWIQSGGQDLRA
-280 TPDMKTDKQQVA
+280 TPDTKTDKREAVPESIA
-292 STTSISS
+292 TITTAARTVST
-299 SVIVPA
+299 
-305 TTGTTSSTLTKNDC
+305 
-319 IGSRIAPGGAVVPEE
+319 GAIVPEE
-334 TNQISLPANDDIE
+334 TNQYDDIE

-372 LTVETDGSCNGD
+372 LTVDNDGLCNGD
-384 SGLRSFRD
+384 SGLGTFRD
-392 SLASVTKYSRCKPIA
+392 SLAAVTKYSRCKPIA

-448 QSILDNTVDLHYP
+448 QSVLDNSVELHYP
-461 TKEVLCTAKLSCIS
+461 TKEVACTAKLSCIS

-493 SIWDM
+493 TIWDM

-511 KRAWS
+511 KRSWS

-649 NDKIV
+649 SGYIV
-654 CGSESN
+654 CGSEAN

-671 PLLNYKFDDQNT
+671 PLLSYKFDDQNNN
-683 GTAKTTTTTTAAAV
+683 GTVKTV
-697 ATTNTDRVKKD
+697 TNTTERVKK
-708 ETGTEFVSAMC
+708 EESGSEFVSAMC
-719 WSNKENILLAA
+719 WSNRENILLAA
-730 NSQGV
+730 NSQGI
-735 VKVLELS
+735 VKVLELV